1 MLVKGAPC
9 VHTVQLLDCGLVFS
23 MGTTNDD
30 SHTANGIFEN
40 ENIESAMLALRKQ
53 IQQLPVMFVLKIA

>member
-40 ENIESAMLALRKQ
+40 ENIESAMLVFVNKYNNY
-53 IQQLPVMFVLKIA
+53 QLCLYRR